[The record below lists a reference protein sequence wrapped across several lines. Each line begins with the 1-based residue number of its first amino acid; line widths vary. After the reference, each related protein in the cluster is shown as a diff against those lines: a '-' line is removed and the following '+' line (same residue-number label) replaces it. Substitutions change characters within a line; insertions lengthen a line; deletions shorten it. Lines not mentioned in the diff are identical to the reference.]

1 MNAYVRVQLLNHTNT
16 CIIPENPIT
25 AQLIWV
31 RCSDQNWDR
40 DQFTLRNQV
49 FPQVLD
55 SLESERISCH
65 PYFDLC
71 IRMLPSMRVLDH
83 TNMYSYLG
91 KVQLNRCRDP
101 IFIKELML
109 KPSLAI
115 PGATWGYHLTNTNIT
130 MSVNRDRVARETNH
144 TPIASLTPPS
154 PSLTQPVITLPLSLT
169 RWNRRGGIYRGDGFQ
184 ERHEVSVSESTE
196 RHTWECIMFVHVFKR
211 GTPKLETK

>member
-91 KVQLNRCRDP
+91 KVQLTRCRDP

-109 KPSLAI
+109 KPSLGI
-115 PGATWGYHLTNTNIT
+115 PSATWDYHLTSPNIT
-130 MSVNRDRVARETNH
+130 MSVVQERNKSH
-144 TPIASLTPPS
+144 THCSTDTLLNPPAHPPLLLYDQWYPS
-154 PSLTQPVITLPLSLT
+154 P
-169 RWNRRGGIYRGDGFQ
+169 
-184 ERHEVSVSESTE
+184 ESNK
-196 RHTWECIMFVHVFKR
+196 MK
-211 GTPKLETK
+211 

>member
-1 MNAYVRVQLLNHTNT
+1 
-16 CIIPENPIT
+16 
-25 AQLIWV
+25 
-31 RCSDQNWDR
+31 
-40 DQFTLRNQV
+40 
-49 FPQVLD
+49 
-55 SLESERISCH
+55 
-65 PYFDLC
+65 LC
-71 IRMLPSMRVLDH
+71 IRMLPSMRMLNH
-83 TNMYSYLG
+83 MNMYSYLG